1 MRAFYTVAR
10 RKQTE
15 KSQHIACF
23 YAVQCRPMFLRLM
36 LVPGNSAT
44 ACLASL
50 VLVDNCPHDISRYDV
65 HVLQHQVRIPSSKQA
80 LILEHLSLN
89 IAVIQTLLSSKY
101 AVILGQYFSKEKIF
115 CKLKTCLNIFR
126 SRYILLK
133 CESSRNAFKLN
144 ISWKVNWA

>member
-1 MRAFYTVAR
+1 MRAFCTVAR

-15 KSQHIACF
+15 KSQHIACL

-50 VLVDNCPHDISRYDV
+50 VLVDNCPHDISRNDV

-101 AVILGQYFSKEKIF
+101 AVILGQYFSEEKIF
-115 CKLKTCLNIFR
+115 GKLKNF
-126 SRYILLK
+126 
-133 CESSRNAFKLN
+133 
-144 ISWKVNWA
+144 